1 MSLKLW
7 HFIRVAKKVSIVIYC
22 GGVVALTEDNETDFF
37 SCLVEI
43 FHFYYLLT
51 FNLYKYSWKVNAII

>member
-1 MSLKLW
+1 MRRTINLKEKKQRYMSLKLW

-43 FHFYYLLT
+43 FHFNYL
-51 FNLYKYSWKVNAII
+51 